1 MSTGQPSEGPQPSFI
16 PQVHS
21 PRINQDP
28 GFLHAQQRWLDAQ
41 SVADTIRDTLRTL
54 DQAVN
59 ARYTEW
65 QDVIRRLVSAEKENS
80 GRPEQ
85 ENGT

>member
-1 MSTGQPSEGPQPSFI
+1 VSTSQPSEDPQPSFI
-16 PQVHS
+16 PQVM
-21 PRINQDP
+21 PGRIDQEP
-28 GFLHAQQRWLDAQ
+28 GFLFAQQRWLDAQ
-41 SVADTIRDTLRTL
+41 SAADTIRATLRTL

-65 QDVIRRLVSAEKENS
+65 QDVITRLVSAEKENS

-85 ENGT
+85 EKRP